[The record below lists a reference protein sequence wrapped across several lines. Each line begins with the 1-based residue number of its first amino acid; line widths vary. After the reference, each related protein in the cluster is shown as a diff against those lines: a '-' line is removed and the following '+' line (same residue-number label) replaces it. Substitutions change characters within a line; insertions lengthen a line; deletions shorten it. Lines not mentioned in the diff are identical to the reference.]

1 MAYNLPG
8 ISNLVLTR
16 HHIVGF
22 YNGSI
27 RNWNDTSIQELN
39 PDLYLPD
46 EDIFVIA
53 RSDKSGT
60 MYMQQVNSYCR
71 SIYNNL
77 ESIPMIEIINLV
89 IIKF

>member
-1 MAYNLPG
+1 MFYVIFRAVVMAYNLPG
-8 ISNLVLTR
+8 ISDLVLTR

-27 RNWNDTSIQELN
+27 RNWNDSSIQELN
-39 PDLYLPD
+39 PDLQLPN

-60 MYMQQVNSYCR
+60 MYMRQATVGQY
-71 SIYNNL
+71 IT
-77 ESIPMIEIINLV
+77 I
-89 IIKF
+89 